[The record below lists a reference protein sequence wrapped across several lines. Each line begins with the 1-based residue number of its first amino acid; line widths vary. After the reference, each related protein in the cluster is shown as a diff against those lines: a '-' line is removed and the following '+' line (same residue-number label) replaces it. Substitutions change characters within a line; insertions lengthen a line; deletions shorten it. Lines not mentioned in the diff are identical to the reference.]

1 MNADGIRNLRS
12 GLGSKLGEDYIIA
25 EECED
30 TLKEIIFKLQIE
42 DSLKRDFRRQK
53 NILYMIHSD
62 IIPILNSSEL
72 TEEIFAL
79 TLKLL
84 SNLTQS
90 LDCLFPSSFQRNSM
104 NSEIMDSIVKL
115 LQTIKLLFCQQENLD
130 RLFYLVKPIIRKGED
145 KEIIN
150 QFLLLVRNLLY
161 IQVWDRLMGP
171 AEIQCKFIKNMFE
184 CELDEILL
192 SLLTHPSRICWGLI
206 IVQTLS
212 LLYTDQSVL
221 AGLNLPESKLS
232 EDIIFNA
239 ENCEVIS
246 VMMEADRNI
255 ASRAPVQ
262 DHIRSQ
268 LVVILKSFNSRFL
281 MSGFSGLVSD
291 LKDILISKD
300 CNLDG
305 SYFMWLVMF
314 FLRISRVLEMDFAY
328 IKDVIS
334 VDVVGFLVYMGVS
347 TYEEI
352 IVGEQKKHD
361 VTSKKMRLHF
371 TIASIKELLKTLE
384 TYDNHLYHS
393 VTSEDRKAIKEL
405 KKTLINMTDMRQLFL
420 FLIRNSQNQ
429 RLSFVRDVI
438 VTNHTFLLLL
448 DRWIRE
454 DKDASANFEMIQHI
468 NQFASIS
475 VMQQYARLLENFD
488 NNSTAVNDSIFTMMH
503 HVAGDCNKPEV
514 LMQMTILKIFTDL
527 CDESKFISNEAGDL
541 MEYVIHKFMTTAA
554 EDPGLCA
561 KYLFSMEMKNLN
573 IDMNDE
579 DHFNDADS
587 DMSVC
592 SNSEFSSVIHHA
604 TSSSSSYFKDE
615 TEEVDENVMTQV
627 LEKHLECLSDES
639 IINFCVQKLHE
650 DGLDYQL
657 LWLQTFLLETCFIR
671 YVGMTSEK
679 CQVEEPVPLYFSLQ
693 NKDIPLIPYNDR
705 QEEAL
710 NDKFFCLLLKYLGFK
725 SCNEGSTLFPRIPKH
740 LTAEQLLSKAREM
753 GNIKCANMSESKCPE
768 SLRYQQMQM
777 KRVYGLHSKLVDV
790 LENGDASSKRWIH
803 RMLSLNIMDI
813 FEKTDNERKNITEV
827 KAENTLSNLSTFQ
840 KNVEFADIT
849 EKKVISIMVD
859 RAQSQLPY
867 WLTQGQQGMVGF

>member
-1 MNADGIRNLRS
+1 MEWNLMNADGIRNLRS

-62 IIPILNSSEL
+62 IIPILNSTEL

-192 SLLTHPSRICWGLI
+192 SLLTHPSRICWGVI

-255 ASRAPVQ
+255 ASRAPVR

-334 VDVVGFLVYMGVS
+334 VDVVGFLV
-347 TYEEI
+347 
-352 IVGEQKKHD
+352 
-361 VTSKKMRLHF
+361 LHF

-488 NNSTAVNDSIFTMMH
+488 NNSTAVND
-503 HVAGDCNKPEV
+503 N
-514 LMQMTILKIFTDL
+514 L

-579 DHFNDADS
+579 DHINDANS

-615 TEEVDENVMTQV
+615 TEEVDENIMTQM

-725 SCNEGSTLFPRIPKH
+725 SGNDSSTIFPRIPKH

-753 GNIKCANMSESKCPE
+753 GNIKCANMAESKCPE

>member
-1 MNADGIRNLRS
+1 MEWNLMNADGIRNLRS

-62 IIPILNSSEL
+62 IIPILNSTEL

-192 SLLTHPSRICWGLI
+192 SLLTHPSRICWGVI

-255 ASRAPVQ
+255 ASRAPVR

-334 VDVVGFLVYMGVS
+334 VDVVGFLV
-347 TYEEI
+347 
-352 IVGEQKKHD
+352 
-361 VTSKKMRLHF
+361 LHF

-488 NNSTAVNDSIFTMMH
+488 NNSTAVND
-503 HVAGDCNKPEV
+503 N
-514 LMQMTILKIFTDL
+514 L

-579 DHFNDADS
+579 DHINDANS

-615 TEEVDENVMTQV
+615 TEEVDENIMTQM

-725 SCNEGSTLFPRIPKH
+725 SGNDSSTIFPRIPKH

-753 GNIKCANMSESKCPE
+753 GNIKCANMAESKCPE

-859 RAQSQLPY
+859 RAQSHQ
-867 WLTQGQQGMVGF
+867 VGLA